1 MEMDWVSRIKKYW
14 ANPCTCP
21 DDSWSLRE
29 VSLFCPVHG
38 DEYANAIRGHLD
50 ASGYKSNITV
60 EIIKKEQQK

>member
-1 MEMDWVSRIKKYW
+1 MTDKEKEPVKLKGCPNKGS
-14 ANPCTCP
+14 PCTCP

-38 DEYANAIRGHLD
+38 DEYADAIRGHLD

-60 EIIKKEQQK
+60 EIIKK